1 MGETSSTRDAFAR
14 RGAPGADRMGPAADH
29 FKRGADKTAGDH
41 FRSAGGPT
49 FDPARPKQD
58 AFARKSGGVKPAP
71 QKPMQTAKPTPTKP
85 ASTKQDAAKRVAPVR
100 AAALAPVAAE
110 VSAKRGGLQL
120 VPSDARTEAK
130 PQAPIADLML
140 GPAHRTE
147 AHRTE
152 TRRPEGARIESDR
165 VDADARPRPAGKTSS
180 LVLVTGGGLATAS
193 SVDTL
198 DKPAPVETPPPP
210 PKAETPAAPAAPE
223 RVRSGGGDGGGT
235 GGGSGRSG
243 AGGGAVVAAR
253 KRGIDQDDI
262 VGIVLGVVIMALL
275 LLWLLRGKDGSE
287 ELAGD
292 DPMVSTQ
299 FAATDT
305 GPPET
310 FTPLVDPFGD
320 DVIDLT
326 PKGPIPEAAPE
337 AAPAPA
343 DAGSSNGTETAL
355 PETAP
360 QPPAATAAPAPVRPP
375 APAAAATP
383 PPVAAVP
390 PSPAAIP
397 GLTSHAWFC
406 TGSAELTEAAR
417 GELLA
422 SISAF
427 RPHAGEPLVVHA
439 FADTRGTSV
448 YNLAL
453 SGARARVVADFLR
466 ANGMSVVEFEGKG
479 ELPGLADDR
488 NCANQ
493 RRADI
498 FLKAGSEYR
507 PSAACIPPEEKSA
520 AICS

>member
-14 RGAPGADRMGPAADH
+14 RGAPGADRMGSGADH
-29 FKRGADKTAGDH
+29 FKRGTDKTAGDH

-49 FDPARPKQD
+49 FDPARPKLD
-58 AFARKSGGVKPAP
+58 AFAKKSGRAKSPPQKPVQAAKLAQTKPAP
-71 QKPMQTAKPTPTKP
+71 SKP
-85 ASTKQDAAKRVAPVR
+85 AAPVR
-100 AAALAPVAAE
+100 AAGFAPVASE
-110 VSAKRGGLQL
+110 VVAKRSGLHV
-120 VPSDARTEAK
+120 VPSEARVASKPQAAVDDVMFAQTSRAEASRPEMERVDSDAR
-130 PQAPIADLML
+130 Q
-140 GPAHRTE
+140 
-147 AHRTE
+147 
-152 TRRPEGARIESDR
+152 
-165 VDADARPRPAGKTSS
+165 RPAGKSSS
-180 LVLVTGGGLATAS
+180 LVLVTAGGLATAS

-198 DKPAPVETPPPP
+198 ETPAPVEAPPPP
-210 PKAETPAAPAAPE
+210 PKAETPASVAPE
-223 RVRSGGGDGGGT
+223 RVRSGGGDGP
-235 GGGSGRSG
+235 GGGSSG
-243 AGGGAVVAAR
+243 SGSGGGAAVSAR
-253 KRGIDQDDI
+253 KRGINQDDI
-262 VGIVLGVVIMALL
+262 VGIVLGVVILGLL
-275 LLWLLRGKDGSE
+275 LLWLLRGKEGSE
-287 ELAGD
+287 EIVGD
-292 DPMVSTQ
+292 DPMMSTQ

-310 FTPLVDPFGD
+310 FTPLADPFGD
-320 DVIDLT
+320 GVVDLKPT
-326 PKGPIPEAAPE
+326 GPMPVPPVE

-343 DAGSSNGTETAL
+343 DG
-355 PETAP
+355 
-360 QPPAATAAPAPVRPP
+360 PAAAATGTTQLEVTPAPPVVTPTPAPVRPS
-375 APAAAATP
+375 APAAAALP
-383 PPVAAVP
+383 PPVAATP

-422 SISAF
+422 SVSAF
-427 RPHAGEPLVVHA
+427 RPHAGEPMVVHA

-520 AICS
+520 AICG

>member
-14 RGAPGADRMGPAADH
+14 RGAPGADRMGSGADH

-41 FRSAGGPT
+41 FRSGGGPT
-49 FDPARPKQD
+49 FDPIRPKQD
-58 AFARKSGGVKPAP
+58 AFAKKSGGAKPAP
-71 QKPMQTAKPTPTKP
+71 QKPVQAAKPAQAKP
-85 ASTKQDAAKRVAPVR
+85 APAKPAAPVR
-100 AAALAPVAAE
+100 AAALAPVAPE
-110 VSAKRGGLQL
+110 VVAKRSGLHV
-120 VPSDARTEAK
+120 VPSEARVDAKSQAAVDDVMLAQTSRVEAS
-130 PQAPIADLML
+130 
-140 GPAHRTE
+140 RVE
-147 AHRTE
+147 AS
-152 TRRPEGARIESDR
+152 RPEVER
-165 VDADARPRPAGKTSS
+165 VDADARQRPAGKSSS
-180 LVLVTGGGLATAS
+180 LVLVTGGGLATATS
-193 SVDTL
+193 ADTL

-210 PKAETPAAPAAPE
+210 PKAETPAPPPPE
-223 RVRSGGGDGGGT
+223 RVRSGGGGGDGSS
-235 GGGSGRSG
+235 GGSGGSG
-243 AGGGAVVAAR
+243 SGGAAAVAAR

-275 LLWLLRGKDGSE
+275 LLWLLRGKEGSE
-287 ELAGD
+287 EIAGD

-320 DVIDLT
+320 GVIDLK

-337 AAPAPA
+337 AAPPPA
-343 DAGSSNGTETAL
+343 DAASASGTETAL
-355 PETAP
+355 LETAP
-360 QPPAATAAPAPVRPP
+360 LPPVVAPVPAPVPVRPP
-375 APAAAATP
+375 APAAAASP
-383 PPVAAVP
+383 PPVAAAK

-406 TGSAELTEAAR
+406 TGSAELTKSAR
-417 GELLA
+417 TELLA

-427 RPHAGEPLVVHA
+427 RPHAGEPMVVHA

-479 ELPGLADDR
+479 ELAGLADDR